1 MNLRIINQLGI
12 LIADYNILVV
22 QGIPVQVDVKRL
34 SSGIYTIMLA
44 NINARSGFSGRFV
57 VVK

>member
-1 MNLRIINQLGI
+1 M
-12 LIADYNILVV
+12 LIAVFNTEVV

-34 SSGIYTIMLA
+34 SSGIYTIMLS
-44 NINARSGFSGRFV
+44 NINSRSSFSGRFV